1 MRIRRKEGGIKEHL
15 IIHRL
20 RCKDCHTYHNEL
32 PDCLVPHKHYD
43 AETISG
49 VLDEVVTSSDDDAED
64 YPCMETMLRWLSWLN
79 INLANIEGALRRAS
93 QEILCLGAD
102 ALFTSQSFLDAMRD
116 SFQDWLERTLRI
128 IYNSGGSLSAV
139 H

>member
-1 MRIRRKEGGIKEHL
+1 MP
-15 IIHRL
+15 
-20 RCKDCHTYHNEL
+20 Y
-32 PDCLVPHKHYD
+32 KHYD

-49 VLDEVVTSSDDDAED
+49 VLDGVVTPADDDAED
-64 YPCMETMLRWLSWLN
+64 YPCMETMLCWLSWLN
-79 INLANIEGALRRAS
+79 TNLANIEGALRRAG
-93 QEILCLGAD
+93 QELLRLGTD

>member
-1 MRIRRKEGGIKEHL
+1 
-15 IIHRL
+15 
-20 RCKDCHTYHNEL
+20 
-32 PDCLVPHKHYD
+32 
-43 AETISG
+43 
-49 VLDEVVTSSDDDAED
+49 
-64 YPCMETMLRWLSWLN
+64 METMLRWLSWLN
-79 INLANIEGALRRAS
+79 INLANIEGALRWAG
-93 QEILCLGAD
+93 QKILCLGTD